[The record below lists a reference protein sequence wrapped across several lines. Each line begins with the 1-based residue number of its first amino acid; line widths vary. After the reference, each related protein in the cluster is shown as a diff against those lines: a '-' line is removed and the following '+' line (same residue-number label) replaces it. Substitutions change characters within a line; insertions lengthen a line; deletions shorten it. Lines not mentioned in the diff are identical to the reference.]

1 MPSLYETFHGSRCYI
16 WRCKEVLHGMIAL
29 TLSSQAAITSM
40 TNFPCL
46 LKFNFQYTA
55 VFFNIFDTDVMAVLA
70 KIFFFFNLAKSHTFI
85 SAFFISPLSVP
96 Y

>member
-29 TLSSQAAITSM
+29 TSSSQAAITSM

-70 KIFFFFNLAKSHTFI
+70 KIDFFLNLAKSHTFI